1 MSDIKKIGDN
11 ITATC
16 PATGKTQ
23 NFVVTGRN
31 FCGSLFHSYMVGN
44 SAYGRCITT
53 VNESGVSAFRLF

>member
-1 MSDIKKIGDN
+1 MADIKKIGDN

-16 PATGKTQ
+16 PVTGKTQ
-23 NFVVTGRN
+23 TFVVTGRN
-31 FCGSLFHSYMVGN
+31 FCGSAFHSYMVGN